1 MNNKRG
7 RSGEDEDGHEHKS
20 AKRQKR
26 VSTSAGQ
33 WAAQNLDSLIEMNAT
48 WTERLAELTELSET
62 LKHNK
67 EELDSLKADAEK
79 AKKDIEDGLLSQ
91 KQKQEKLDKL
101 DTTSRDDA
109 AEKVRQMTAD
119 VRQAERQVRQI
130 ERKIHEKLGA
140 LDLMQKQQEQQEQE
154 QEQQQQQEQQ
164 EQQQQQ
170 QQQQQAWEEKKEQW
184 KNNGWRVAKGVAGVG
199 LGVGAVFLGLTVA
212 HASGL
217 LGPEEVATVA
227 TTPDMIH
234 DMIATASDRIV

>member
-48 WTERLAELTELSET
+48 WTERLAVLTELSET

-67 EELDSLKADAEK
+67 EELDGLKADAEK
-79 AKKDIEDGLLSQ
+79 AKKDIIDGPMSQ
-91 KQKQEKLDKL
+91 KQKQEKLEKL
-101 DTTSRDDA
+101 DTKSRA
-109 AEKVRQMTAD
+109 HATENVRRMTAD
-119 VRQAERQVRQI
+119 VRMAESRVRQI

-140 LDLMQKQQEQQEQE
+140 LDLMQKQQEQ

-199 LGVGAVFLGLTVA
+199 LVTGAVFLGLTVGVQW
-212 HASGL
+212 ASGL

-234 DMIATASDRIV
+234 DMIATASAGVQ

>member
-48 WTERLAELTELSET
+48 WTERLAVLTELSET

-109 AEKVRQMTAD
+109 AENVRQMTAD

-140 LDLMQKQQEQQEQE
+140 LDLMQKQQEQQEQ
-154 QEQQQQQEQQ
+154 
-164 EQQQQQ
+164 
-170 QQQQQAWEEKKEQW
+170 AWEEKRKQW
-184 KNNGWRVAKGVAGVG
+184 KNNTVRALKWGGIATGT
-199 LGVGAVFLGLTVA
+199 VFLGLAAA
-212 HASGL
+212 HAASGL

-227 TTPDMIH
+227 ATPANILGMIVTES
-234 DMIATASDRIV
+234 AKV